1 MAYGPIIDPEL
12 CISCGLCVD
21 RCPMDVFQAAE
32 KSGEQPIAKYPDECW
47 YCGSC
52 VMVCPTNPQAV
63 TLIFPLNMRLAL
75 RRVN

>member
-1 MAYGPIIDPEL
+1 MAYGPVIDPEV
-12 CISCGLCVD
+12 CIGCNRCYD
-21 RCPMDVFQAAE
+21 QCPMDVFQEAE
-32 KSGEQPIAKYPDECW
+32 TSGGPPRVRYPDECW

-52 VMVCPTNPQAV
+52 FMVCPTNPQAV